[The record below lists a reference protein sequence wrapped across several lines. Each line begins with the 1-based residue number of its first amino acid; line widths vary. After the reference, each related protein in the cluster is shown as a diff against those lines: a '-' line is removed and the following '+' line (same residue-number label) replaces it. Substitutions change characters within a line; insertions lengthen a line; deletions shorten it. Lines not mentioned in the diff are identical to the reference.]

1 MAEKQKTFEEELF
14 LLEECAKKL
23 RDKDVPL
30 EEALKSFEEGILHF
44 KRCNEILNAAK
55 EKIETFKEE
64 E

>member
-1 MAEKQKTFEEELF
+1 MTEKKRTFEEELS
-14 LLEECAKKL
+14 LLEECAEKL

-30 EEALKSFEEGILHF
+30 EEAIKSFEEGITHF
-44 KRCNEILNAAK
+44 KKCNEILTAAR